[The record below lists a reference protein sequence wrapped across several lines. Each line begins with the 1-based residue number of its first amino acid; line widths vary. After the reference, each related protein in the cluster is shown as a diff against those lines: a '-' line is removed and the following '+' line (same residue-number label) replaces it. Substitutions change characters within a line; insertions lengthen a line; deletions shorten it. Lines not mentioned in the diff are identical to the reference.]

1 MLQVANNLSW
11 QKGSH
16 ALKFGGE
23 FRRDALHYIDLR
35 SLNGE
40 LNFADGRYTGFG
52 LGDFLLGLSSAQRL
66 TLFHEPDLLC
76 QRLAV
81 LCAGQLARPRRT

>member
-1 MLQVANNLSW
+1 M
-11 QKGSH
+11 
-16 ALKFGGE
+16 KFGVE
-23 FRRDALHYIDLR
+23 FRRDMLHYIDLR

-52 LGDFLLGLSSAQRL
+52 LGDFLLGLVERAAADAVPRAR
-66 TLFHEPDLLC
+66 PVC

-81 LCAGQLARPRRT
+81 LRAGQLARARRT